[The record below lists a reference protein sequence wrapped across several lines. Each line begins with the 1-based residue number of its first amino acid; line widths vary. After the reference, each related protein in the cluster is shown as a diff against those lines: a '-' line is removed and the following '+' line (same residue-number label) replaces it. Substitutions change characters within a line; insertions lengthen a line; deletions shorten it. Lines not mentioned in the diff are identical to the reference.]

1 MQSPVKHW
9 IEFFQQRYWNV
20 ELHLNIIR
28 SSSHLP
34 FNKTNVTKTTGLNG
48 VSEHRW
54 DPWTRSSK
62 NFSVEKLRNAN
73 FNQSHQLKESHD
85 IWEPNISL
93 NLQPSRKIWQIWVLR
108 LPGWNCSADLT
119 MVGDSIDDDEPVEFD
134 LKTTATRRWTFSS
147 SCWNRREGKNST
159 VSSLKWKV
167 WLQVKDDLG

>member
-1 MQSPVKHW
+1 MPPRALDA
-9 IEFFQQRYWNV
+9 RYWTGTSDS
-20 ELHLNIIR
+20 LAAAGA
-28 SSSHLP
+28 
-34 FNKTNVTKTTGLNG
+34 TKRMWRKQLDWMG

-147 SCWNRREGKNST
+147 SCCNRREGKNST
-159 VSSLKWKV
+159 VSSFKV
-167 WLQVKDDLG
+167 EGMAASQRWSGLEGLSFKSLC